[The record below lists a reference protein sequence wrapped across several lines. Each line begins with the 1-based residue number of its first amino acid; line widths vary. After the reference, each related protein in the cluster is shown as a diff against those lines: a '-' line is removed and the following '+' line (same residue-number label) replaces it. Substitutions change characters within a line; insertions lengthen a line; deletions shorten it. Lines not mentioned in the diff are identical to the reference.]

1 MCVCAQSYLSLRDP
15 IDCSPTGSS
24 AHGISQA
31 RILEWVVINFSIGSS
46 YLGIEPASL
55 VSPSLSGRFFTTSTI
70 WEDQT
75 KANHLQM
82 EVSILPSPGMV
93 CSVSHH
99 HCPSGDNV
107 NSLSSSFQSALNC
120 WGGGG
125 EHGEASCFLLN

>member
-55 VSPSLSGRFFTTSTI
+55 VSPSLSGRFFTTSTT
-70 WEDQT
+70 WETQ
-75 KANHLQM
+75 
-82 EVSILPSPGMV
+82 
-93 CSVSHH
+93 
-99 HCPSGDNV
+99 
-107 NSLSSSFQSALNC
+107 
-120 WGGGG
+120 
-125 EHGEASCFLLN
+125 HGSCLGFEL